1 MYVCMCVHSYLPPRT
16 LELQNRDTNEF
27 IAIQQYA
34 LIIEINRLVK
44 RVFDVAGRELVAL
57 WRQQRGR
64 EHTLKTHIEFERS
77 RIMLQ

>member
-1 MYVCMCVHSYLPPRT
+1 MAYRRRIVPSNGRLMWLRYV
-16 LELQNRDTNEF
+16 
-27 IAIQQYA
+27 

-44 RVFDVAGRELVAL
+44 RAFDVAGRELVAL
-57 WRQQRGR
+57 WRQQRRR